1 MNKIIRRI
9 LGKKSILI
17 RNVHGELH
25 LYSSMD
31 MTTEEVIDYLS
42 SATVRLA
49 DPSDKL
55 FNLKNREN

>member
-1 MNKIIRRI
+1 
-9 LGKKSILI
+9 
-17 RNVHGELH
+17 
-25 LYSSMD
+25 MD
-31 MTTEEVIDYLS
+31 MTIEEVIDYLS